1 VSPGDAG
8 QPNLTETSPFPI
20 DVLGSGAVLLG
31 PKVTCDGFHADRP
44 VRVQTHIHSDHMAEF
59 TTSLRG
65 EVVMTKATMDLLE
78 HDHPALPSR
87 TNVQT
92 LKYAEVCMY
101 EGHRI
106 QLLSSDHMLGA
117 AQVKVSLEDGM
128 TVGYSGDFSWPLD
141 EIMKVDA
148 LVVDATYGNPSSPKR
163 CSQGVVQEALVNL
176 VRAKL
181 RHGPVHLMA
190 DTGPVERA
198 LLVLAM
204 SDVIEGVPVL
214 GSSRICWYAKV
225 NQTHGRPLP
234 CIIPDGSEKARDAL
248 RDGCYLRIWSL
259 NSRLP
264 NDGLYDGTA
273 IRLTKYRT
281 THEPF
286 EQIGNDVFHIGFSNH
301 ADFSGT
307 IEYVEA
313 TGAQYVV
320 TDNHRGHRDNR
331 AEHLARALRAQLKIA
346 ARVSSNLESREW
358 GH

>member
-1 VSPGDAG
+1 MNPGDAG
-8 QPNLTETSPFPI
+8 QRDLIDRKSWPI

-44 VRVQTHIHSDHMAEF
+44 VRVQTHVHSDHMSEF

-92 LKYAEVCMY
+92 LKYAEVWEY
-101 EGHRI
+101 EGQRI

-117 AQVKVSLEDGM
+117 AQVKVTLEDGM
-128 TVGYSGDFSWPLD
+128 EVGYSGDFSWPLD
-141 EIMKVDA
+141 EVMTVDA
-148 LVVDATYGNPSSPKR
+148 LVVDATYGNPASANRRP
-163 CSQGVVQEALVNL
+163 QGAVQEALVEL

-181 RHGPVHLMA
+181 RHGPIHLMA

-198 LLVLAM
+198 LLVLGM
-204 SDVIEGVPVL
+204 SDVIEGVPVI
-214 GSSRICWYAKV
+214 GNARICWYVRV
-225 NQTHGRPLP
+225 NQAHGLPLP
-234 CIIPDGSEKARDAL
+234 GVVPDGSVDAQRAM
-248 RDGCYLRIWSL
+248 RDGYYLRIWSL

-264 NDGLYDGTA
+264 NDGLYDGAA

-281 THEPF
+281 THEPV
-286 EQIGNDVFHIGFSNH
+286 EQTAEDVFHVAFSNH
-301 ADFSGT
+301 ADFNGT
-307 IEYVEA
+307 VEYVEA

-320 TDNHRGHRDNR
+320 TDNQRGHRDNR
-331 AEHLARALRAQLKIA
+331 AEHLAAVLRTQLKVA